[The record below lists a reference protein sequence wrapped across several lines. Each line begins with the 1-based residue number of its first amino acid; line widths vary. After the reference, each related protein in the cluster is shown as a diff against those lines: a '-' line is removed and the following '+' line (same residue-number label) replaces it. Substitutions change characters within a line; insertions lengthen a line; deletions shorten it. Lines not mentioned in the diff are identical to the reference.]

1 MKLID
6 RYNIYFLSLS
16 KITVFLSNGRIVR
29 GHIIQ
34 LHDDFLSIHDRTY
47 GPIDIPFQSVVAVAP
62 MSNLRKRTKKKRV
75 VRTQAIPL
83 SQA

>member
-6 RYNIYFLSLS
+6 RYNIYFLSLR
-16 KITVFLSNGRIVR
+16 KVTVFLSNGRIMR

-47 GPIDIPFQSVVAVAP
+47 GPIDIPFQSVVALAP
-62 MSNLRKRTKKKRV
+62 MRNLSKRTKKKRV
-75 VRTQAIPL
+75 SRTAKIK
-83 SQA
+83 S